1 MMSLEDKQKKL
12 EEISQE
18 IERCG
23 ECRMGKSGQAVP
35 GEGNPGARIVFVGEA
50 PGREEAKTG
59 RPFVGRSGKYL
70 VKLLT
75 SIGLKRED
83 IFITSP
89 VKYFPGRR
97 APTAKEIEHGKIHLL
112 KQLAIIQPKIIILL
126 GNVAIRALLGGGISV
141 SQKHGQIIKKEGVLY
156 FLTFH
161 PAAAIRFPQTRLSME
176 KDFQKLTQKIKG

>member
-1 MMSLEDKQKKL
+1 MSEKIEKQKEL
-12 EEISQE
+12 EKIAAE
-18 IERCG
+18 IEKCPQ
-23 ECRMGKSGQAVP
+23 CQKGKSGQAVA

-70 VKLLT
+70 TKLLA
-75 SIGLKRED
+75 SIGLRRENV
-83 IFITSP
+83 FITSP

-112 KQLAIIQPKIIILL
+112 KQLAIIQPKIIVLL

-161 PAAAIRFPQTRLSME
+161 PAAAIRFPQTRLLME
-176 KDFQKLTQKIKG
+176 KDFQKLKNLI